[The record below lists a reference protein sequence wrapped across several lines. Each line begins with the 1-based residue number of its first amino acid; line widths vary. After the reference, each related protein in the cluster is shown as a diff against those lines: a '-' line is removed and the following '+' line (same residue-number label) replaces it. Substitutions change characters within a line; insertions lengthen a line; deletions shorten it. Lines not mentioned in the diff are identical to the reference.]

1 MAVTLERRVDYPM
14 IDNANIAYYPRI
26 YDLAHRFFE
35 EAWEL
40 MCDVSYPDII
50 EQHRLGFP
58 VVNIETN
65 FIHPLRYGDTVTANI
80 SIANVGKKSC
90 TWQYDFYNQEKV
102 HLWSSKQVAFDE
114 RGFTVEHIDI
124 SIRDFAMD
132 QQRHADARH
141 AIQHRIDPEQI
152 GDTGG

>member
-65 FIHPLRYGDTVTANI
+65 FIYPLRYGDTVTANI
-80 SIANVGKKSC
+80 SIVNVGKKSC
-90 TWQYDFYNQEKV
+90 TWQYDFYNQDKV
-102 HLWSSKQVAFDE
+102 HLWSSKQV
-114 RGFTVEHIDI
+114 TVCVNMDSLASTDI
-124 SIRDFAMD
+124 PPWLSKGLINH
-132 QQRHADARH
+132 QQ
-141 AIQHRIDPEQI
+141 
-152 GDTGG
+152 